1 MVPPPLMSV
10 SVFTTITETRDHLN
24 ILRQQHAGPVVLVPT
39 MGALHRGHG
48 QLVKE
53 AREAAGKDGTVVV
66 SIFVN
71 PTQFG
76 PNEDFNAYP
85 RSMEADTKLCEEM
98 EADVIF
104 HPDASE
110 LYAENH
116 SIEVV
121 ETRLSR
127 GLCGASRVG
136 HFPGVCLV
144 VTKLFG
150 AVQPDKAIFGRKD
163 YQQLAVIRRLVR
175 DLCLPVE
182 IVVAETVRED
192 DGLALSSRNQYLSRA
207 ERQTAPGIRAALLA
221 GRDKWQTTPEITP
234 SVLLRF
240 VRSRL
245 EQLSGS
251 KLDYVELIDAET
263 LEPIEAITHPVIIA
277 VGIFFGK
284 ARLIDNIEF
293 GPQTSEIS

>member
-1 MVPPPLMSV
+1 MVPSALMSV
-10 SVFTTITETRDHLN
+10 SVHSTISETRTHLKQ
-24 ILRQQHAGPVVLVPT
+24 LRHERTGPVVLVPT

-48 QLVKE
+48 ALVNQ
-53 AREAAGKDGTVVV
+53 AREVAGSDGIVVV

-76 PNEDFNAYP
+76 PNEDFKSYP
-85 RSMEADTKLCEEM
+85 RSLEDDTAVCEEM
-98 EADVIF
+98 GADLIF
-104 HPDASE
+104 HPEVSE
-110 LYAENH
+110 LYAEDH

-175 DLCLPVE
+175 DLCLPIE
-182 IVVAETVRED
+182 IIGAETVREE
-192 DGLALSSRNQYLSRA
+192 DGLALSSRNQYLTES
-207 ERQTAPGIRAALLA
+207 ERKAAPGIRAALLA
-221 GRDKWQTTPEITP
+221 GRDKWQSSPDITP
-234 SVLLRF
+234 GILLRF

-245 EQLSGS
+245 EQLHGTQ
-251 KLDYVELIDAET
+251 LDYVELVDAET
-263 LEPIEAITHPVIIA
+263 LESVQAIKQPAVIA

-293 GPQTSEIS
+293 GPETAETP